1 MSNKL
6 PVILLGAL
14 LLLMLGMGG
23 GLFMIWSKV
32 SAISA
37 LAARDGGAAPEAGK
51 SKPEEIRPVVSLET
65 FIVNLADPGGSRYLR
80 VTMDLETEGKPA
92 ADEIGKREPQLRDT
106 VLMILP
112 TKRFADINTLEGKT
126 ALREEI
132 IGAINGMLGTPAVSR
147 IFFKEFVIQ

>member
-6 PVILLGAL
+6 PVILLGVL

-32 SAISA
+32 AAIDA
-37 LAARDGGAAPEAGK
+37 LAAREGGGAPEAGK
-51 SKPEEIRPVVSLET
+51 GKPEEVKPVVSLET
-65 FIVNLADPGGSRYLR
+65 FIVNLADPGGGRYLR
-80 VTMDLETEGKPA
+80 VTMDLETAGKPA
-92 ADEIGKREPQLRDT
+92 ADEIGKRVPQLRDA

-132 IGAINGMLGTPAVSR
+132 IGAINGMLGTAAVSR

>member
-6 PVILLGAL
+6 PVILLGVL

-32 SAISA
+32 SAMSA
-37 LAARDGGAAPEAGK
+37 LTVRDGSGAAEAGK
-51 SKPEEIRPVVSLET
+51 SKPDEVKPVVSLET
-65 FIVNLADPGGSRYLR
+65 FIVNLADPGGGRYLR

-92 ADEIGKREPQLRDT
+92 ADEIGKRVPQLRDT

-112 TKRFADINTLEGKT
+112 TKRFADINTLEGKS

-132 IGAINGMLGTPAVSR
+132 IAAINGMLGTPAVSR